1 MRSIV
6 LASILA
12 LSAVSAKAE
21 LMNISATAMYTGNQR
36 ALACTIVD
44 TGTTLSS
51 GIVLIFAF
59 AEGNG
64 AGDPGI
70 RVWSLYRNLSISNE
84 SWEDGFTLQ
93 VNGQTAHVSLRE
105 IDTRNGN
112 PYASLLRSPMRK
124 SDAAVVIPA
133 LPGEAICAESYD
145 RSGAAPST
153 VSLAFTDIN
162 AIVFKSAEMKMGR
175 VVPNP
180 VTPDT
185 LEEMARAL
193 RR

>member
-1 MRSIV
+1 MRAIV
-6 LASILA
+6 LTSILA
-12 LSAVSAKAE
+12 LSTVSAKAE

-44 TGTTLSS
+44 TGTTLLS
-51 GIVLIFAF
+51 GGVLIFAF

-70 RVWSLYRNLSISNE
+70 KVWSLYRNISASNE
-84 SWEDGFTLQ
+84 SWGDGFTLQ
-93 VNGQTAHVSLRE
+93 INGETAHVSLRE

-112 PYASLLRSPMRK
+112 PYATLLRSPYRQN
-124 SDAAVVIPA
+124 DAAVVMLA

-145 RSGAAPST
+145 RSGAAPTT
-153 VSLAFTDIN
+153 VSLAFTDLN
-162 AIVFKSAEMKMGR
+162 AIAFKSLEMKMGR

-193 RR
+193 QR